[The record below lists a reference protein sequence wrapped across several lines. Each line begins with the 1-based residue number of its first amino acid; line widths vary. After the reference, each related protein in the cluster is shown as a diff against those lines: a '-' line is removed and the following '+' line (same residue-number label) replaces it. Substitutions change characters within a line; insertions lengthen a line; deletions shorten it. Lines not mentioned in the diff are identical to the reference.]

1 MTDRLTELR
10 SKWMQASKSGAAH
23 RAWRAV
29 ALSIIAPVRLF
40 AAVRD
45 QDNRISILVETP
57 VQHAPKHRIRFQ
69 AEGIS
74 VVDDRSIEEG
84 LFRLAVTLERPDLGD
99 IFEVLVID
107 LTSIAAAAPC
117 AHLGIQHTV
126 RRLEAW
132 QACLRA
138 RRRGL
143 EREEQTGLLGEL
155 AVLEL
160 LGNDIGLAEAIAAWT
175 GPLGG
180 IHDFHARG
188 TAVEVKTAIGISHNI
203 QIVRL
208 DQLDVEGL
216 RQLVL
221 ARVRFHEGPEG
232 ATLQELINVLR
243 KKIEAEC
250 PASVQE
256 FAEKLLR
263 TGYLDADAEFYAST
277 RTVLTDIHAF
287 GVGNEFPRL
296 VRATVPSAIM
306 EATYSLDER
315 QLTPFRMGNTEFR
328 TAVRQM
334 GGA

>member
-1 MTDRLTELR
+1 MTDGLAELR
-10 SKWMQASKSGAAH
+10 GKWAQASESDMAH

-45 QDNRISILVETP
+45 NDNRISILVETP

-84 LFRLAVTLERPDLGD
+84 LFRLAVTLERPDLRD
-99 IFEVLVID
+99 IFEVLVVD
-107 LTSIAAAAPC
+107 LISVAAVAPS
-117 AHLGIQHTV
+117 ADLGIQHTV

-143 EREEQTGLLGEL
+143 EREAQTGLFGEL
-155 AVLEL
+155 AVLDML
-160 LGNDIGLAEAIAAWT
+160 ANDIGLPDAVSAWS
-175 GPLGG
+175 GPADG
-180 IHDFHARG
+180 IHDFQAQG
-188 TAVEVKTAIGISHNI
+188 IAVEVKTAIGISHLI
-203 QIVRL
+203 RIARL
-208 DQLDVEGL
+208 DQLDAEGL

-221 ARVRFHEGPEG
+221 TRVRFREGPDG
-232 ATLQELINVLR
+232 VTLPELINVLR
-243 KKIEAEC
+243 RKIDAEC
-250 PASVQE
+250 PALAQV

-263 TGYLDADAEFYAST
+263 TGYLDADAEFYST
-277 RTVLTDIHAF
+277 RAELTDITAF
-287 GVGNEFPRL
+287 GVSNEFPRL
-296 VRATVPSAIM
+296 VRGTVPSAVM

-315 QLTPFRMGNTEFR
+315 QLAPFRMENTEFR
-328 TAVRQM
+328 AAVRQM
-334 GGA
+334 GGGQ